1 MKKNRNLYGM
11 HVAKRNRKPYF
22 LICEGYMDVISLH
35 QAGFTNAVASLGTA
49 FTVQHGLLLKRYT
62 KEVVL
67 TFDSDGAGIKAALRA
82 IPILKEAGLSARVLT
97 MKPYKDPDEFI
108 KNMGAEAYQKR
119 IDEAIPSFMFEIQV
133 LRDDYDFS
141 DPSKKTEFSRKQRTS
156 FARLRMC
163 LNEIII

>member
-1 MKKNRNLYGM
+1 M

-67 TFDSDGAGIKAALRA
+67 TFDSDGAGIK
-82 IPILKEAGLSARVLT
+82 LSL
-97 MKPYKDPDEFI
+97 I
-108 KNMGAEAYQKR
+108 H
-119 IDEAIPSFMFEIQV
+119 I
-133 LRDDYDFS
+133 
-141 DPSKKTEFSRKQRTS
+141 
-156 FARLRMC
+156 
-163 LNEIII
+163 

>member
-1 MKKNRNLYGM
+1 M
-11 HVAKRNRKPYF
+11 HVAKRNRKSYF

-82 IPILKEAGLSARVLT
+82 ILMNLLKIWELRHIKSALMKQSPPSCLKFRCCEMT
-97 MKPYKDPDEFI
+97 MIF
-108 KNMGAEAYQKR
+108 Q
-119 IDEAIPSFMFEIQV
+119 IQA
-133 LRDDYDFS
+133 
-141 DPSKKTEFSRKQRTS
+141 KKQNFSRKQRTS